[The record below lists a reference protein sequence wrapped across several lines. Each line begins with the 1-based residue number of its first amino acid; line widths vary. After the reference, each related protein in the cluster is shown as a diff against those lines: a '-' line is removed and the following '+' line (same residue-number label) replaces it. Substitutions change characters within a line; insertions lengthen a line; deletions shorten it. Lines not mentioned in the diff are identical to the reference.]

1 MNWRRTPRRWV
12 AVVGIVGLA
21 GALSAI
27 GLSSA
32 ATTVTINQSKGLSP
46 SKLPK
51 QRYVPA
57 SLNVVVD
64 SNWAQ
69 GETPVAV
76 TDTVLDFDDDGK
88 ITTRGLPV
96 CRANLAALTAQQARQ
111 QCASSRIGQGSARAI
126 PPGFTEEVP
135 AVVSAFN
142 GPPRGGN
149 YTILLHSDIRPALP
163 ISLVLTGTIDP
174 NGATGGDFGARL
186 HVPVDVPPGTVL
198 TRFVT
203 TVKRTWRNRG
213 RTVSYITGRCKDA
226 NKTLNIKG
234 RFELAPNSTGTPT
247 VQTPTATQRCTVR
260 R

>member
-1 MNWRRTPRRWV
+1 MRKRKGFV
-12 AVVGIVGLA
+12 AVAVAVGLA
-21 GALSAI
+21 GALSAVGI
-27 GLSSA
+27 SSA
-32 ATTVTINQSKGLSP
+32 ATSVSITPSKGIQP

-51 QRYVPA
+51 QKYAPA

-64 SNWAQ
+64 SNWDQ

-76 TDTVLDFDDDGK
+76 TDTIIDFDNDGK

-111 QCASSRIGQGSARAI
+111 QCASSRIGQGSAMAI
-126 PPGFTEEVP
+126 PPGFTEQVP
-135 AVVSAFN
+135 AVVTAFN

-174 NGATGGDFGARL
+174 NGAPGGDFGARL

-198 TRFVT
+198 TRFAT
-203 TVKRTWRNRG
+203 TVKKTWRHRG
-213 RTVSYITGRCKDA
+213 NKVSYISARCKDG
-226 NKTLNIKG
+226 NKTLNMKG

-247 VQTPTATQRCTVR
+247 VQNATDTQRCTVR